1 MGKTKDYKK
10 IIAQLDNLQEHTRS
24 MEHDG
29 EEIWKQDSEALQ
41 EAMDIISDYE
51 KVVTSLNR
59 MIEQYER
66 PEITRKIAAWV
77 YVCPNCGKRVQV
89 GHSYC
94 HWCGKRVSWD
104 RESYASRDY
113 PHLSSRGGKKRC
125 SRN

>member
-24 MEHDG
+24 MERDG

-51 KVVTSLNR
+51 KVVASLNR

-66 PEITRKIAAWV
+66 PEITRKD
-77 YVCPNCGKRVQV
+77 CC
-89 GHSYC
+89 
-94 HWCGKRVSWD
+94 
-104 RESYASRDY
+104 
-113 PHLSSRGGKKRC
+113 RGICLPKLRKACAGRA
-125 SRN
+125 

>member
-24 MEHDG
+24 TERDG

-51 KVVTSLNR
+51 KVVASLNR

-66 PEITRKIAAWV
+66 PEITRKIAAGV

-104 RESYASRDY
+104 RMVRDLKTRKQEEQNAKQQK
-113 PHLSSRGGKKRC
+113 HST
-125 SRN
+125 

>member
-24 MEHDG
+24 MERDG

-51 KVVTSLNR
+51 KVVASLNR

-66 PEITRKIAAWV
+66 PEITRKIAAGV
-77 YVCPNCGKRVQV
+77 YVCPNCGKRVRV

-104 RESYASRDY
+104 RESYDTRKWQ
-113 PHLSSRGGKKRC
+113 GGKKRC

>member
-24 MEHDG
+24 MERDG

-51 KVVTSLNR
+51 KVVASLNR

-66 PEITRKIAAWV
+66 PEITRKIAAGV

-104 RESYASRDY
+104 RESYDTS
-113 PHLSSRGGKKRC
+113 KWQ
-125 SRN
+125 

>member
-24 MEHDG
+24 MERDG

-51 KVVTSLNR
+51 KVVASLNR

-66 PEITRKIAAWV
+66 PEITRKIAAA
-77 YVCPNCGKRVQV
+77 CK
-89 GHSYC
+89 
-94 HWCGKRVSWD
+94 VSQMTGL
-104 RESYASRDY
+104 RTSPSQSQKHR
-113 PHLSSRGGKKRC
+113 SSENG
-125 SRN
+125 

>member
-24 MEHDG
+24 MERDG

-51 KVVTSLNR
+51 KVVASLNR

-66 PEITRKIAAWV
+66 PEITRKIAAGV
-77 YVCPNCGKRVQV
+77 YVCPN
-89 GHSYC
+89 
-94 HWCGKRVSWD
+94 CGKRVSWD
-104 RESYASRDY
+104 RESYDTRKWQ
-113 PHLSSRGGKKRC
+113 GGKKRC
-125 SRN
+125 NRN

>member
-24 MEHDG
+24 MERDG

-51 KVVTSLNR
+51 KVVASLNR

-66 PEITRKIAAWV
+66 PEITRKIAAGV

-89 GHSYC
+89 EWHTHRIKWTHAAMQCRHSDSI
-94 HWCGKRVSWD
+94 KNQ
-104 RESYASRDY
+104 
-113 PHLSSRGGKKRC
+113 K
-125 SRN
+125 